1 MLHTSE
7 CWPVGMQT
15 YMIASLYVCTVLC
28 QFTNVIIKWVYV
40 CDSVFF
46 PMLFNSWAFLAVNFI
61 SFCSSF
67 NAREPLLIVDTRF
80 KAICFFFFAMC
91 LSAVRFYLIL
101 CSTSFSS
108 GALFFFVP
116 IYHFWLHYGWKN
128 IVWFLED
135 LEHLFFSFVLLGVS
149 KCNSTQ
155 KLWWNQQRTCNL
167 LRFSSLS
174 RSLTPP
180 VHAAL
185 IIKFIIKIHP
195 SIWHGVG
202 RCALLSVSW
211 SIQCKVL
218 WALQTPTEHIF
229 LYSFYFPFVCIILVE
244 ISLIFPHYVFA

>member
-15 YMIASLYVCTVLC
+15 YMIASLYVCSVLC

-108 GALFFFVP
+108 GALFFFCSYLP
-116 IYHFWLHYGWKN
+116 FLTTLWLEKYRMVFGGFGTF
-128 IVWFLED
+128 V
-135 LEHLFFSFVLLGVS
+135 FFF
-149 KCNSTQ
+149 
-155 KLWWNQQRTCNL
+155 RTTW
-167 LRFSSLS
+167 RFQ
-174 RSLTPP
+174 
-180 VHAAL
+180 V
-185 IIKFIIKIHP
+185 
-195 SIWHGVG
+195 
-202 RCALLSVSW
+202 
-211 SIQCKVL
+211 
-218 WALQTPTEHIF
+218 
-229 LYSFYFPFVCIILVE
+229 
-244 ISLIFPHYVFA
+244 